1 MPLIDS
7 PIHKKYKDLIP
18 KNKLVKNVFGVKSMG
33 IFDKIIKKEETK
45 KELGTGRKRDV
56 RHEVDVVPLEE
67 DVIAK
72 TIVEPEI
79 RYVKK
84 IVVTSYSDLEKI
96 SEEIQAGN
104 IIIADLTPLESK
116 PEVLAKVV
124 EQIKGITQAL
134 GGETAK
140 IAKHEIKILI
150 TPSDIKIY
158 KG

>member
-1 MPLIDS
+1 
-7 PIHKKYKDLIP
+7 
-18 KNKLVKNVFGVKSMG
+18 MG
-33 IFDKIIKKEETK
+33 LFDKLTKKEEPK
-45 KELGTGRKRDV
+45 KELGAGRKKDFKR
-56 RHEVDVVPLEE
+56 EVEVIPMEE
-67 DVIAK
+67 DLLAK
-72 TIVEPEI
+72 TITEPEV
-79 RYVKK
+79 RYIKK

-96 SEEIQAGN
+96 SEEVQAGN

-150 TPSDIKIY
+150 TPPDIKIY

>member
-1 MPLIDS
+1 
-7 PIHKKYKDLIP
+7 
-18 KNKLVKNVFGVKSMG
+18 MG
-33 IFDKIIKKEETK
+33 LFDKIIKKEETK
-45 KELGTGRKRDV
+45 ETKKELGTRKKRDV
-56 RHEVDVVPLEE
+56 RREIDVVPLEE

-84 IVVTSYSDLEKI
+84 VVVTSYTDLEKI

>member
-1 MPLIDS
+1 
-7 PIHKKYKDLIP
+7 
-18 KNKLVKNVFGVKSMG
+18 MG
-33 IFDKIIKKEETK
+33 LFDKLIKKEEPK

-56 RHEVDVVPLEE
+56 KHEVEVIPLEE
-67 DVIAK
+67 DLIAK
-72 TIVEPEI
+72 TITEPEF
-79 RYVKK
+79 RYIKK

-96 SEEIQAGN
+96 SEEVQAGN

>member
-1 MPLIDS
+1 
-7 PIHKKYKDLIP
+7 
-18 KNKLVKNVFGVKSMG
+18 MG
-33 IFDKIIKKEETK
+33 LFDKLTKKEEPK
-45 KELGTGRKRDV
+45 KELGAGRKRDIK
-56 RHEVDVVPLEE
+56 REVDVIPMEE
-67 DVIAK
+67 DLLAK
-72 TIVEPEI
+72 TITEPEV
-79 RYVKK
+79 RYIKK

-96 SEEIQAGN
+96 SEEVQAGN

-158 KG
+158 RG

>member
-1 MPLIDS
+1 
-7 PIHKKYKDLIP
+7 
-18 KNKLVKNVFGVKSMG
+18 MG
-33 IFDKIIKKEETK
+33 LFDKIIKKEETK
-45 KELGTGRKRDV
+45 ETKKELGTRKKRDV
-56 RHEVDVVPLEE
+56 RREIDVVPLEE

-84 IVVTSYSDLEKI
+84 VVVTSYTDLEKI

-124 EQIKGITQAL
+124 EQIKGITKAL

>member
-1 MPLIDS
+1 
-7 PIHKKYKDLIP
+7 
-18 KNKLVKNVFGVKSMG
+18 MG
-33 IFDKIIKKEETK
+33 LFDKIIKKEEPK
-45 KELGTGRKRDV
+45 KELGAGRKRDV
-56 RHEVDVVPLEE
+56 KHEVEVIPLEE
-67 DVIAK
+67 DLIAK
-72 TIVEPEI
+72 TITEPEI
-79 RYVKK
+79 RYIKK

-96 SEEIQAGN
+96 SEEIQVGN

-150 TPSDIKIY
+150 TPPDIKIY

>member
-1 MPLIDS
+1 
-7 PIHKKYKDLIP
+7 
-18 KNKLVKNVFGVKSMG
+18 MG
-33 IFDKIIKKEETK
+33 LFDKIIKKEEPK
-45 KELGTGRKRDV
+45 KELGAGRKRDV
-56 RHEVDVVPLEE
+56 KHEVEVIPLEE
-67 DVIAK
+67 DLIAK
-72 TIVEPEI
+72 TITEPEI
-79 RYVKK
+79 RYIKK

-96 SEEIQAGN
+96 SEEIQMGN

-150 TPSDIKIY
+150 TPPDIKIY

>member
-1 MPLIDS
+1 
-7 PIHKKYKDLIP
+7 
-18 KNKLVKNVFGVKSMG
+18 MG

-134 GGETAK
+134 G
-140 IAKHEIKILI
+140 
-150 TPSDIKIY
+150 
-158 KG
+158 

>member
-1 MPLIDS
+1 M
-7 PIHKKYKDLIP
+7 KT
-18 KNKLVKNVFGVKSMG
+18 MG
-33 IFDKIIKKEETK
+33 LFDKLIKKEEPK
-45 KELGTGRKRDV
+45 KELGAGRKMGAKR
-56 RHEVDVVPLEE
+56 EVEVIPLEE
-67 DVIAK
+67 DLIAK
-72 TIVEPEI
+72 TITEPEF
-79 RYVKK
+79 RYIKK

-96 SEEIQAGN
+96 SEEVQAGN